1 MLHTDF
7 PARPDRS
14 WGIDSLVVVG
24 ANIPADRS
32 FLVLGLVGVGV
43 GMGVGGGEEGW
54 VGPYLI
60 SLRSSTFLGLLDT
73 FSGCCA
79 LLPGL
84 FLYAC
89 CWVFIP
95 YQQKKKHKSYLAK
108 LFDANGNGHIYV
120 CVCLESGSVGD
131 AFRILDPCFP
141 WPRTVNVAH

>member
-1 MLHTDF
+1 MFAMGGRVLHTDL

-73 FSGCCA
+73 FFGCCA
-79 LLPGL
+79 LLAGL

-95 YQQKKKHKSYLAK
+95 YQQKKK
-108 LFDANGNGHIYV
+108 
-120 CVCLESGSVGD
+120 
-131 AFRILDPCFP
+131 
-141 WPRTVNVAH
+141 T